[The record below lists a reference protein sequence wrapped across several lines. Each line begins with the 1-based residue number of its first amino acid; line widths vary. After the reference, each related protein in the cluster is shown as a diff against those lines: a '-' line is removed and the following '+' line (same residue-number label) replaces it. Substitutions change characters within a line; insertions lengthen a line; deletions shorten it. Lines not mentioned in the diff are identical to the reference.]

1 MWGCQYVTEA
11 RVKFMLREEQK
22 IEYISYIVDLNL
34 RGEIGINRIGQFK
47 EDTMTISN
55 IKHSFEVE
63 SCVLNCA

>member
-47 EDTMTISN
+47 EDTMTILN

-63 SCVLNCA
+63 SFKCA

>member
-63 SCVLNCA
+63 SFKCA